1 VEVKE
6 TAERQAGTKIKNR
19 RMELGMS
26 QEQVSE
32 EMRRLGHP
40 WHQTTVAKTEV
51 AGRPLRLNELTDLA
65 RILRVRASH
74 LAATDTDMKME
85 MVQNDVVAHSG
96 HVARLQAEIDEL
108 TVRLAEKKE
117 TLERMRKLLGES
129 QQEFDRLI
137 RLNAGDTDGEH

>member
-1 VEVKE
+1 
-6 TAERQAGTKIKNR
+6 
-19 RMELGMS
+19 MS
-26 QEQVSE
+26 QEQVWE
-32 EMRRLGHP
+32 EMRRLGHS

-65 RILRVRASH
+65 RILRVRTSH
-74 LAATDTDMKME
+74 LAATETDMKME
-85 MVQNDVVAHSG
+85 MVQNDVVAYSG

-117 TLERMRKLLGES
+117 TFERVRKLLGES

-137 RLNAGDTDGEH
+137 RLNAGDTDGER

>member
-1 VEVKE
+1 
-6 TAERQAGTKIKNR
+6 
-19 RMELGMS
+19 MS

-32 EMRRLGHP
+32 EMRRLGHS

-65 RILRVRASH
+65 RILRVRTSH
-74 LAATDTDMKME
+74 LAATETDMKME
-85 MVQNDVVAHSG
+85 MVQNDVVAYSG

-117 TLERMRKLLGES
+117 TFERVRKLLGES

-137 RLNAGDTDGEH
+137 RLNAGDTDGER

>member
-1 VEVKE
+1 
-6 TAERQAGTKIKNR
+6 
-19 RMELGMS
+19 MS

-32 EMRRLGHP
+32 EMRRLGHS

-65 RILRVRASH
+65 RILRVRTSH
-74 LAATDTDMKME
+74 LAATETDMKME
-85 MVQNDVVAHSG
+85 MVQNDVVAYSG

-117 TLERMRKLLGES
+117 TFERVRKLLGES